1 MVRFLRDFNR
11 SNPFSCDG
19 FSGNLKMGVV
29 IREKDKEGLNRVK
42 VRFPD
47 ENIESMPASV
57 SSSFAGFDKKG
68 KSGSVVIPQNGEEV
82 IVGFLDGDINRPV
95 ILGSLYTPINKPP
108 MNIYD
113 SKNQNS
119 MMFQFQNGLKIQID
133 TKPKS
138 QKVSIITEG
147 GHSVILDDTN
157 KKESVQISNKGSNTL
172 FKIDLAKGE
181 IILKAKSKISFS
193 AGNSTMTIDKSGG
206 VKVQSGQGKF
216 DVNVQSSTIKAKSN
230 FVAQA
235 GAKAVVKGNANA
247 VLQSSGQTVVKGA
260 IAQIN

>member
-1 MVRFLRDFNR
+1 MPRFLKDFNQFN
-11 SNPFSCDG
+11 SLDCG
-19 FSGNLKMGVV
+19 EFSGGLKIGIVT
-29 IREKDKEGLNRVK
+29 REKDKKNLNRVK
-42 VRFPD
+42 VKFVD
-47 ENIESMPASV
+47 ENIESRFASV
-57 SSSFAGFDKKG
+57 SASFAGFDKKG
-68 KSGSVVIPQNGEEV
+68 KSGSVVIPKDGEEV

-113 SKNQNS
+113 SKNADS

-138 QKVSIITEG
+138 QKVSITTEA
-147 GHSVILDDTN
+147 GHTVTLDDAKN
-157 KKESVQISNKGSNTL
+157 KESVQIANKGANTL

-181 IILKAKSKISFS
+181 ITLKAKSKISFS

-216 DVNVQSSTIKAKSN
+216 DVDVQSSTIKAKSN